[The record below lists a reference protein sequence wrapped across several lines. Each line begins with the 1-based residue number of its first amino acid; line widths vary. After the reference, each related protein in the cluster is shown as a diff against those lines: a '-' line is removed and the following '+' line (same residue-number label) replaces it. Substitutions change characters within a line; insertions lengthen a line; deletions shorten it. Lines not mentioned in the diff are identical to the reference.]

1 MPPTLETPL
10 VSPGGSP
17 SRSQYELPRYDYR
30 GGRIAYRWARSL
42 FFVSLFILNNLAW
55 TYLYTRG
62 EPGSVSRFLESK
74 TNDDVVS
81 PAHSSFGQKPTHNHQ
96 VVTPRPETIQIIMV
110 MIGNDSATE
119 GTMTIKSALMHTSRP
134 LAFHLI
140 CSDEAI
146 PIIKK
151 KLQLFSRPAY
161 PLDVSF
167 YPVSLDAIQAR
178 AGRAGVGTKYSAGWG
193 GLVKVFMHELL
204 PSVERAIFI
213 DTDMLFV
220 LDPVLLW
227 NTFSTLKR
235 NQMVAFPTLGP
246 KSDSSRICTCVM
258 LLNLATMRDV
268 KRPFMS
274 STLVPGWSRSA
285 ISSNAFN
292 LTLSGDGMIE
302 SADRSKRV
310 KFDPM
315 DPLYGDQGLYHVI
328 WTHFPELFAHL
339 SLRWDVTH
347 CRQGYGLQ
355 LGKWHEPGGEE
366 VSETD
371 QVKAQFYMEEA
382 PEKFEQLLPGIL
394 HFNCQNRPIV
404 WDFEENY
411 VENTWASMITMITRY
426 KWIWLNRGDGS
437 AAIKVQVMKDIRFE
451 DERIAEEERRS
462 RMALEEGV
470 GDRRESRG

>member
-1 MPPTLETPL
+1 MPTLETPL

-17 SRSQYELPRYDYR
+17 SRSQYDFPRHDYR
-30 GGRIAYRWARSL
+30 GGRIASRWTRSV

-55 TYLYTRG
+55 TYMYTRG
-62 EPGSVSRFLESK
+62 GPNSVSHFLESK
-74 TNDDVVS
+74 TNDVVS
-81 PAHSSFGQKPTHNHQ
+81 PAHSSFGQKPAHNHQ
-96 VVTPRPETIQIIMV
+96 AVAPRPETIQIIMV

-119 GTMTIKSALMHTSRP
+119 GAMTIKSALMHTSRP

-140 CSDEAI
+140 CSDEAV
-146 PIIKK
+146 PIIRK

-161 PLDVSF
+161 SLDVSF
-167 YPVSLDAIQAR
+167 YPVSLDAIKAR

-204 PSVERAIFI
+204 PSVERAIFV

-258 LLNLATMRDV
+258 LLDLAMMRDV

-274 STLVPGWSRSA
+274 STLVPGWSRNA
-285 ISSNAFN
+285 ISSHAFN
-292 LTLSGDGMIE
+292 LALSGDGTIE
-302 SADRSKRV
+302 SADRSQRV

-328 WTHFPELFAHL
+328 WAHFPELFAHL

-347 CRQGYGLQ
+347 CRKGYGLQ
-355 LGKWHEPGGEE
+355 LGKWHESGGEE
-366 VSETD
+366 MSETD
-371 QVKAQFYMEEA
+371 QIKAQFYMEEA

-404 WDFEENY
+404 WDFGENY

-437 AAIKVQVMKDIRFE
+437 ATIKVHVVKDVRFE
-451 DERIAEEERRS
+451 DERIADEERRS
-462 RMALEEGV
+462 RMALEEGAGV
-470 GDRRESRG
+470 RRKLD